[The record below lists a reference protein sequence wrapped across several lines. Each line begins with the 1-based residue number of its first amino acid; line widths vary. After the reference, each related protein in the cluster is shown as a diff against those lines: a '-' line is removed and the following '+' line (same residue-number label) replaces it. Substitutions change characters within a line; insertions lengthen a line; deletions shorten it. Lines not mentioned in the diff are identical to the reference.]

1 MMRSEW
7 ILDVLSD
14 LKNYALSSDLPQLAE
29 HLDDAALVALTEIA
43 SQEERLQGQNN
54 NGAKISTGIYPG
66 GVGAS

>member
-1 MMRSEW
+1 MRSEW

-14 LKNYALSSDLPQLAE
+14 LKTYALSSNLPQLAE

-43 SQEERLQGQNN
+43 SQDERLQGQQD
-54 NGAKISTGIYPG
+54 GAETSTGIYPG